1 MNNKIIKSV
10 ILLLAIGIIITIVV
24 ITRQSVEHFERQ
36 EIRPFDFA
44 QYVSQKIDTQI
55 VGTAAQAMIRYYDVY
70 DIITTEDNILVDSEK
85 VLSDST
91 AASLYSTAFQKYWQ
105 IYDGELYAFFNQSS
119 WPKEDRDNI
128 ASHLKALQKRRG
140 CENLDDIKKYE
151 GYLAG
156 YKEATKIIKDA
167 KKCTSIKTYKKV
179 RKDYTNYYNKY
190 PYYNVDQLQT
200 ELRHV
205 PNDAKE
211 SLENHIVKKINKV
224 CNDRSYENDANLVR
238 FIEDYEKLYDEG
250 KQCNQELSSPKISNA
265 LERLDNYYNELSKIH
280 YMRNY
285 TNYNY

>member
-24 ITRQSVEHFERQ
+24 ITRQSVKPFERQ

-55 VGTAAQAMIRYYDVY
+55 VGTAAQAMIQYNDVY

-91 AASLYSTAFQKYWQ
+91 AASLYSAAFQKYWQ

-151 GYLAG
+151 SYLAG
-156 YKEATKIIKDA
+156 YKEAEKIIKDA

-179 RKDYTNYYNKY
+179 RKDYTNYYDQD
-190 PYYNVDQLQT
+190 PYYNVAQLQT

-205 PNDAKE
+205 PNNAKE
-211 SLENHIVKKINKV
+211 SLENSIVQKINRV

-238 FIEDYEKLYDEG
+238 FIEDYERLTEEG
-250 KQCNQELSSPKISNA
+250 NQCNSELSSAKIKNA
-265 LERLDNYYNELSKIH
+265 LERLNDYYNELSYIH
-280 YMRNY
+280 YMRNN